1 MDNSI
6 RSFVLSFLAY
16 ASLRD
21 VDSERLCELSGI
33 SYRKLIAE
41 ENYTVSPVQIR
52 SLWQNAVYLTKDD
65 LFGLHFGESLQLAA
79 LGIVGEIIKS
89 SNTVGEA
96 LDIAAS
102 LTHLITDLF
111 HIKIAR
117 HPGTF
122 SVLFIPQS
130 SNWKTDVVCRQVLD
144 MLMAFVIHEMD
155 GLVLQK
161 IVPLSFSYTAEL
173 IDEEESCR
181 VMRCKMDSN
190 RNEISLSFEN
200 KYLNEPILS
209 ANYELQNILI
219 RKVHTLAP
227 GTGKARALKTSIFNY
242 LLSNSY
248 LGILSL
254 EQVAS
259 NFNMSGR
266 TIQRR
271 LKEESTSYQQV
282 ADDVRKT
289 IAINYLQSGSYPL
302 KQISFLMG
310 YNELSAFSR
319 SFKRWTGKTP
329 ASYQK
334 IARP

>member
-1 MDNSI
+1 
-6 RSFVLSFLAY
+6 
-16 ASLRD
+16 
-21 VDSERLCELSGI
+21 
-33 SYRKLIAE
+33 
-41 ENYTVSPVQIR
+41 
-52 SLWQNAVYLTKDD
+52 
-65 LFGLHFGESLQLAA
+65 
-79 LGIVGEIIKS
+79 
-89 SNTVGEA
+89 
-96 LDIAAS
+96 
-102 LTHLITDLF
+102 
-111 HIKIAR
+111 
-117 HPGTF
+117 
-122 SVLFIPQS
+122 
-130 SNWKTDVVCRQVLD
+130 

-155 GLVLQK
+155 GLVLRK
-161 IVPLSFSYTAEL
+161 IIPLSFRYAAEL
-173 IDEEESCR
+173 IDKEEFCR

-190 RNEISLSFEN
+190 RDGNSLSFEN
-200 KYLNEPILS
+200 KYLDEPILS

-227 GTGKARALKTSIFNY
+227 GADEARSLKTSIFNY

-248 LGILSL
+248 LGVLSL

-289 IAINYLQSGSYPL
+289 IAINYLRSGSYPL

-319 SFKRWTGKTP
+319 SFKRWTGQTP

-334 IARP
+334 IVRP